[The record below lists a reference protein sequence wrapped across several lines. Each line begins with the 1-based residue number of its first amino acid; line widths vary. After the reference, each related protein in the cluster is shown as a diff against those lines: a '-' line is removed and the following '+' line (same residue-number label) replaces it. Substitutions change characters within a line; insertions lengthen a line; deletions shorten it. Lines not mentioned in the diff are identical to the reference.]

1 MEIIWSNTEAVR
13 TILGTGTL
21 VSRWRASSGV
31 FVHEASKQGRK
42 CAQGLANEVH
52 QPDVLLHNS
61 IEATRFQAVAD
72 RNDGLPVLP

>member
-1 MEIIWSNTEAVR
+1 MEIIWSDTEAVR

-31 FVHEASKQGRK
+31 FDCMRQARGRK
-42 CAQGLANEVH
+42 CAQGLANEVY